1 MRADT
6 FRGPK
11 EPRPPPTRTLIS
23 SLPEYVDWALELSRA
38 LGLPYG
44 NVWFRG
50 LADSKRYK
58 LLPGTMRATAR
69 VDEDSM
75 AEDFLVS
82 LPIHSDRNW
91 SDPWEVYSLMQHHGL
106 PTRLLDW
113 TKSPLTALFFALDFA
128 EETAA
133 GDQTP
138 AVWAM
143 NPHRF
148 NLALHGDERVFIQR
162 TGFGPPE
169 EARRLGSYVPR
180 ALRVSAT
187 FGRASMPLPP
197 IAVEPTFSNARLIA
211 QAGCFTV
218 HGRRRTALEDIA
230 TLRGH
235 LHVVRIDPAATPNLR
250 DDLDQ
255 LGFRKE
261 LIYPNLDYLAQR
273 IRRERM

>member
-1 MRADT
+1 MPSTA
-6 FRGPK
+6 
-11 EPRPPPTRTLIS
+11 RTLIS
-23 SLPEYVDWALELSRA
+23 SVAGYVDWALTLSRD

-50 LADSKRYK
+50 IADSKRHK
-58 LLPGTMRATAR
+58 LVPGTMRTAAR

-82 LPIHSDRNW
+82 LPMHSDRNW

-113 TKSPLTALFFALDFA
+113 TKSPLTALFFALDFS

-133 GDQTP
+133 ADQAP
-138 AVWAM
+138 AVWAV
-143 NPHRF
+143 NPYRF
-148 NLALHGDERVFIQR
+148 NLALHGYERVFIPR
-162 TGFGPPE
+162 TGFGPPD
-169 EARRLGSYVPR
+169 EAELLGSYVPR

-187 FGRASMPLPP
+187 FGQASMPSPP
-197 IAVEPTFSNARLIA
+197 IAIEPTFSNARLIA

-218 HGRRRTALEDIA
+218 HGRRRAALEDIA
-230 TLRGH
+230 ALKAH
-235 LHVVRIDPAATPNLR
+235 LHVVHVDPAATPSLR

-261 LIYPNLDYLAQR
+261 LIYPNLDFLAQR

>member
-1 MRADT
+1 M
-6 FRGPK
+6 
-11 EPRPPPTRTLIS
+11 PRSIRPLIS
-23 SLPEYVDWALELSRA
+23 TVAAYVDWALQLSKD

-50 LADSKRYK
+50 VADSKRHK
-58 LLPGTMRATAR
+58 LVPGTMRTRDR

-82 LPIHSDRNW
+82 LPIHSERNW
-91 SDPWEVYSLMQHHGL
+91 LDPWEVYSLMQHHGL

-113 TKSPLTALFFALDFA
+113 TKSPLTALFFALDFD
-128 EETAA
+128 EESADA
-133 GDQTP
+133 NQTP

-143 NPHRF
+143 NPYRF
-148 NLALHGDERVFIQR
+148 NLALHGHERVFIPR

-169 EARRLGSYVPR
+169 EARLLGSYVPR

-187 FGRASMPLPP
+187 FGNTSMPSPP

-218 HGRRRTALEDIA
+218 HGRRRSALEDLA
-230 TLRGH
+230 SLKDH
-235 LHVVRIDPAATPNLR
+235 LHVVHVDPSTTPSLR

>member
-1 MRADT
+1 MAIANHT
-6 FRGPK
+6 V
-11 EPRPPPTRTLIS
+11 IS
-23 SLPEYVDWALELSRA
+23 SVGEYVEWALQLSTA

-44 NVWFRG
+44 NIWFRG
-50 LADSKRYK
+50 IADAKRHK
-58 LLPGTMRATAR
+58 LLPGTMRAR
-69 VDEDSM
+69 GSVDEDSM

-82 LPIHSDRNW
+82 LPMHSTRNW

-128 EETAA
+128 EEFAA
-133 GDQTP
+133 DHQMP

-143 NPHRF
+143 NPYRF
-148 NLALHGDERVFIQR
+148 NLALHGYERVFIPR
-162 TGFGPPE
+162 TGFGPPD
-169 EARRLGSYVPR
+169 EARLLGSYVPR
-180 ALRVSAT
+180 SLRVSAT
-187 FGRASMPLPP
+187 FGRPSMPSPP
-197 IAVEPTFSNARLIA
+197 IAIEPTFSNARLIA

-218 HGRRRTALEDIA
+218 HGRRRIALEDIA
-230 TLRGH
+230 ALQGQ
-235 LHVVRIDPAATPNLR
+235 LHVVHIESDATPRLR

-273 IRRERM
+273 IRRERMYQAAVL

>member
-1 MRADT
+1 M
-6 FRGPK
+6 
-11 EPRPPPTRTLIS
+11 PRTASPLIS
-23 SLPEYVDWALELSRA
+23 TVAAYTDWALRLSRA
-38 LGLPYG
+38 LELPYG
-44 NVWFRG
+44 NIWFRG
-50 LADSKRYK
+50 VADSKRHK
-58 LLPGTMRATAR
+58 LLPGTMRAPQV

-82 LPIHSDRNW
+82 LPMHSDRNW

-113 TKSPLTALFFALDFA
+113 TKSPLTALFFALDFDEESA
-128 EETAA
+128 EP
-133 GDQTP
+133 DQTP

-143 NPHRF
+143 NPYRF
-148 NLALHGDERVFIQR
+148 NLALQGYDRVFIPR
-162 TGFGPPE
+162 TGFGPPA
-169 EARRLGSYVPR
+169 EARLLGSYVPR

-187 FGRASMPLPP
+187 FGKATTPAQP

-218 HGRRRTALEDIA
+218 HGRDRAPLEGIAALKDD
-230 TLRGH
+230 
-235 LHVVRIDPAATPNLR
+235 LHVVHIDPAATPTLR

-255 LGFRKE
+255 LGYRKE